1 MHVELIMQA
10 MIALLSALQRNDDER
25 ARREHDRIGIFLDAR
40 KRQRE
45 LQKDRGR

>member
-1 MHVELIMQA
+1 MPVELIAQA
-10 MIALLSALQRNDDER
+10 MIALLSALQRGDDER